1 MQVINAEID
10 KATLPKANKANM
22 TQRYSTIAVHPELGR
37 TSTQFPRGVLYE
49 LIESTLDLR

>member
-1 MQVINAEID
+1 MINAEID